1 MTAGGLA
8 VDFAGTYTLQSSSG
22 PITLVFQP
30 ATGRNVNGS
39 LSLGNGLTFRLQGEL
54 DEDEVIGQ
62 VMGGNRNA
70 TFEAFLEDGELYF
83 TMIPHDA
90 SGNPDFSQ
98 AQEYVFSRSGA
109 ASAAPA
115 PAPPAAPGQPAA
127 PPSAAP
133 GGGFGSLNTGGNLTG
148 NWYGTV
154 DNQPGNLE
162 LSVQG
167 GQLSGRLQSAGYTYT
182 LRGTASGQSARGQ
195 MIDQA
200 GRSLDFELVGQG
212 SEIQLHLKVV
222 NSQTGAAQRLT
233 LNFSRNRP
241 DTQAGAW
248 NGGQPQASPQGQA
261 NAGNEERDP
270 ALVGSWSRTDSIS
283 SGSASMSTQ
292 YFLQIN
298 PDGSYVYSIG
308 RSAGGGGGWGMESGP
323 GESIPGRWK
332 TSQRIVYIQERGVG
346 QWIPYA
352 RYYVEGN
359 RLMLTFDNG
368 NREIWYR

>member
-1 MTAGGLA
+1 MTVAGLA

-30 ATGRNVNGS
+30 ASGRNVNGS
-39 LSLGNGLTFRLQGEL
+39 LSLSNGLNFRLQGEL
-54 DEDEVIGQ
+54 DEDEVVGL
-62 VMGGNRNA
+62 VLGGNRNA
-70 TFEAFLEDGELYF
+70 TFEAFLEAGQLYF

-90 SGNPDFSQ
+90 AGNPDFNQS
-98 AQEYVFSRSGA
+98 QEYVFARSGA
-109 ASAAPA
+109 APATPAAMPPPA
-115 PAPPAAPGQPAA
+115 PSPNTPPA
-127 PPSAAP
+127 SAP
-133 GGGFGSLNTGGNLTG
+133 GGGFGSLNPGDGLAG
-148 NWYGTV
+148 AWYGQV
-154 DNQPGNLE
+154 DGQPGHME

-167 GQLSGRLQSAGYTYT
+167 GQLSGRLQSAGYNYT
-182 LRGTASGQSARGQ
+182 LRGTASGQAARGQ
-195 MIDQA
+195 MLDQA
-200 GRSLDFELVGQG
+200 GNSLDFELVSQG
-212 SEIQLHLKVV
+212 GELQLHLKVV
-222 NSQTGAAQRLT
+222 NSQTGVPQRLT

-241 DTQAGAW
+241 GTRAGAW
-248 NGGQPQASPQGQA
+248 DGGQPQASPQGQA
-261 NAGNEERDP
+261 SAGNEERDP

-308 RSAGGGGGWGMESGP
+308 RSAGGGAGWGMDSGP
-323 GESIPGRWK
+323 GESIPGQWK
-332 TSQRIVYIQERGVG
+332 TSQRVVYIQERGVG

-359 RLMLTFDNG
+359 RLMFTFDNG